1 MPRQLVSPPRP
12 APYRFPY
19 LSLYRLIF
27 ILCCVFTLSPITAFA
42 LPSDTSQPIRLTADK
57 ATYSERTGVTTYTG
71 NVIISQGTL
80 KISANSVTVNLSK
93 QGGITSILAQGQPA
107 SFEQVINEQ
116 KGLTKAVAT
125 TIDYNAT
132 TGIATFTGNAKLSQ
146 NAASFSGNTIRYS
159 LKAGDIEAI
168 AGGGQRVELILPPSN
183 TVKQGIRAQ

>member
-1 MPRQLVSPPRP
+1 MPRQLVSPRP

-19 LSLYRLIF
+19 LSLCRLIF

-80 KISANSVTVNLSK
+80 KINANSVTVNLSK
-93 QGGITSILAQGQPA
+93 QGAITSILAQGQPA
-107 SFEQVINEQ
+107 SFEQIINEQ

-125 TIDYNAT
+125 TIDYNAN

-146 NAASFSGNTIRYS
+146 NGASFSGNTIRYS

-168 AGGGQRVELILPPSN
+168 AGGGQRVELVLPPSN